1 MRQFLAVAFLGA
13 TLAFGASAAFAFG
26 DKVDY
31 VPSYQPAQSVSIPP
45 AQSVSTPP
53 AQSVSIVSRTS
64 SSVSV
69 VARGRNTTATDV
81 YRQLRDDNKESKP
94 F

>member
-13 TLAFGASAAFAFG
+13 TLAFSASAALAG

-31 VPSYQPAQSVSIPP
+31 VPSYQ
-45 AQSVSTPP
+45 P

-69 VARGRNTTATDV
+69 VAGGRNTTATDV